1 MENLILGAAPIA
13 GENPAGSDIRS
24 SSLFE
29 QITEEIDKRT
39 ALTSTGMTD
48 WNKVIAVAQN
58 ILSEHSKDILVC
70 SYLNVGLLNVSGL
83 RGLAD
88 GVQIYRD
95 LIIAY
100 WNNGLFPPRFNGRL
114 NAISW
119 WADNISEQLH
129 KISPEKWLVAD
140 KVQLEKNYTEL
151 IDFLSENGVED
162 LDQVYMLRHTNLSL
176 ILEAANEE
184 ELISPTS
191 ATTAKPIVENPSFA
205 NANQESAIVSQQP
218 ATLISK
224 AVTSDLAI
232 NIDDNLEKSLDSV
245 LMALNKVGALIANE
259 QPLSYKLY
267 KINRFIA
274 WFDVD
279 IIPPADTELRTMLP
293 PPDEYLQQLIT
304 GYYQEQNWLELLK
317 VAEARVVDF
326 RFWFDLSYYVHRS
339 LIGINQQHA
348 ANEVSYAVLL
358 LIKRLKGVEK
368 LCFSDGTPFATTE
381 TQEWINSIAGD
392 AVSGVSSY
400 NSALQGNEELALELH
415 EATEL
420 AKSGKELAA
429 IAFLHQKIIT
439 SSSIQT
445 RFVRILQFC
454 QYSLSTG
461 NGQLASGYVNE
472 ILSIIDA
479 HQLESWDP
487 VMAANAYKLI
497 LNMSK
502 QKKAIK
508 LSEAAINDV
517 LSRLTILDP
526 TIALGYY

>member
-1 MENLILGAAPIA
+1 MENLIVGAAPIP
-13 GENPAGSDIRS
+13 GDHPAGTDIRS

-39 ALTSTGMTD
+39 ALTSTGTTD

-70 SYLNVGLLNVSGL
+70 SYLNVGLLNISGL

-95 LIIAY
+95 LVITY
-100 WNNGLFPPRFNGRL
+100 WNNGLFPPRINGRL

-129 KISPEKWLVAD
+129 KMPTEKWLATD
-140 KVQLEKNYTEL
+140 KLQLEKNYTEL

-162 LDQVYMLRHTNLSL
+162 LDQIYMLRHANMSL
-176 ILEAANEE
+176 ILEATNEE
-184 ELISPTS
+184 ELTS
-191 ATTAKPIVENPSFA
+191 SNSETTTIPIAERSSFA
-205 NANQESAIVSQQP
+205 NGNQEATVTSQQQ
-218 ATLISK
+218 ATSILRS
-224 AVTSDLAI
+224 VSSDIVL
-232 NIDDNLEKSLDSV
+232 NIDDNLERSLDSV
-245 LMALNKVGALIANE
+245 LMALNKVSALIANE

-279 IIPPADTELRTMLP
+279 IIPPADTELKTMLP
-293 PPDEYLQQLIT
+293 PPDEHLQQLII

-317 VAEARVVDF
+317 VAETRVVDF

-368 LCFSDGTPFATTE
+368 LCFSDGMPFATNE
-381 TQEWINSIAGD
+381 TQEWINSILGD
-392 AVSGVSSY
+392 VGGGVNSY
-400 NSALQGNEELALELH
+400 STALQGNEELALELH
-415 EATEL
+415 EASEL

-439 SSSIQT
+439 SSSIQA
-445 RFVRILQFC
+445 RFIRILQFC